1 MYALVILG
9 TPCWSLIC
17 IILFIVCLF
26 VRSEVLLTNICTLVI
41 LGTPSWSPRATEM
54 AAEATIALSPDL
66 ICFIS
71 FCLFCLL
78 FVCSFVRS
86 EVRLINICTLVILGT
101 PSWSP
106 RAAEMAATIALS
118 PDQWAEIADA
128 YHLRR
133 LRIDQIS
140 RRLAWPNSRR
150 EKENRNEGQ
159 CHRTSHSGRNSDHQV
174 SSYQIDLQVFRHLV

>member
-1 MYALVILG
+1 MLG
-9 TPCWSLIC
+9 THSWNPKAAEATIAFSPYLISF
-17 IILFIVCLF
+17 ILFSYCLF
-26 VRSEVLLTNICTLVI
+26 VRSEV
-41 LGTPSWSPRATEM
+41 M
-54 AAEATIALSPDL
+54 
-66 ICFIS
+66 
-71 FCLFCLL
+71 
-78 FVCSFVRS
+78 
-86 EVRLINICTLVILGT
+86 LINICTLVILGT

-106 RAAEMAATIALS
+106 RAAEMAAEATIALS

-159 CHRTSHSGRNSDHQV
+159 CHWTSHSGRNSDYQV
-174 SSYQIDLQVFRHLV
+174 SSYNSYIIKLRVFTRLVLKVLQGILR